1 MNEIAT
7 YILIWTGALTIIGA
21 LLLSMIGFRLY
32 EIHNKPKWITKTLTY
47 LACIVVIIA
56 TILALYWS
64 GL

>member
-1 MNEIAT
+1 MNEVAL
-7 YILIWTGALTIIGA
+7 YILAYVGGITLIGIGI
-21 LLLSMIGFRLY
+21 LSMIGFRIY

-47 LACIVVIIA
+47 TACIVVIIA